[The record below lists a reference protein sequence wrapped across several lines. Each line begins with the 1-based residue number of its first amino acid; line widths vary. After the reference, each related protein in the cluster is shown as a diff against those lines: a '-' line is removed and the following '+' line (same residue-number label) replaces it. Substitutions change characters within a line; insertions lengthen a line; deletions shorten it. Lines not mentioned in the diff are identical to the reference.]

1 MGQGERSH
9 FRGVKSIKWREGVQ
23 INSTA
28 TPNQGG
34 AIDGHP
40 DPCSYRRR
48 FGLLIP
54 ATKTTMENELWN
66 ILMQNRENGFTA
78 PVLPAGRLLRE
89 F

>member
-1 MGQGERSH
+1 
-9 FRGVKSIKWREGVQ
+9 V
-23 INSTA
+23 NSTA
-28 TPNQGG
+28 TLNQGS

-40 DPCSYRRR
+40 DACSYRRR

-54 ATKTTMENELWN
+54 ATNTTMESELAN
-66 ILMQNRENGFTA
+66 MLVQNSENGFTA